1 MQKKRNIID
10 NKSVPKGKLLRI
22 INNKKTDR
30 KCLIHKKKTQ
40 KILYKPTKN
49 SLFKL
54 KKEKIKKSLYKPAR
68 KNLFKSKIAELRKI
82 LHESKINENRK
93 TEEVKKFFMIQE
105 IIFDNY
111 KAVRISNAFS
121 SNYIEYKS
129 NRNKDKTLLI
139 KDYHDEI
146 KPYLINL
153 TNDYKTKREWKIH
166 LTMAINF
173 FLFKEL

>member
-1 MQKKRNIID
+1 
-10 NKSVPKGKLLRI
+10 
-22 INNKKTDR
+22 
-30 KCLIHKKKTQ
+30 
-40 KILYKPTKN
+40 
-49 SLFKL
+49 
-54 KKEKIKKSLYKPAR
+54 
-68 KNLFKSKIAELRKI
+68 
-82 LHESKINENRK
+82 
-93 TEEVKKFFMIQE
+93 MIQE

-139 KDYHDEI
+139 KDYLDEI

-153 TNDYKTKREWKIH
+153 TNDYKTKREWIIH